1 MLEYGKL
8 FVYIIDFLADF
19 RFDFFLCRT
28 PKLIVIG
35 IANRPDRCFAGVV
48 LSADDNTFRN
58 IFALTEVFFKLF
70 GEDILSV

>member
-19 RFDFFLCRT
+19 CLNLFFCRAF
-28 PKLIVIG
+28 KLFIIG
-35 IANRPDRCFAGVV
+35 VTDCPDCGFAGFV

-58 IFALTEVFFKLF
+58 IFALTEIFFKLF